1 MSHVIWTVTAIFNQ
15 FDLIRGHWMQDTTIN
30 GFLNRSEA
38 FSIATLIYARLR
50 RITGRVIDVTY
61 LMQNQDY
68 IKHVID
74 LALSANDSEL
84 QRQAERLRCLMVL
97 DVEPNQIEVQAE
109 AAEIYESEVT
119 EEEIYRAQVSHHYI
133 GALR

>member
-1 MSHVIWTVTAIFNQ
+1 
-15 FDLIRGHWMQDTTIN
+15 MQETTIN

-50 RITGRVIDVTY
+50 RVTGRVIDVTY

-68 IKHVID
+68 IEHVID
-74 LALSANDSEL
+74 LALSANDSDL
-84 QRQAERLRCLMVL
+84 QRQAERLRCLMVCDL
-97 DVEPNQIEVQAE
+97 EPDQINIKDEI
-109 AAEIYESEVT
+109 AEIYESEIT